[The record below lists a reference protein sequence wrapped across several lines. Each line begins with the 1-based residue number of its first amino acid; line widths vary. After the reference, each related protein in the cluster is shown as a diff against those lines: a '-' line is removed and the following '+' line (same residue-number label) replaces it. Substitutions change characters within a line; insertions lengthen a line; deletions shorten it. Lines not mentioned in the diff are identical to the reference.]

1 MTRQTLDSDSQT
13 HASRIP
19 PHVSLS
25 NLRAAVG
32 LTLDGLAARVHE
44 ENPGLAPSRGTLSA
58 IECGRRGASRQ
69 MLVAMSRAFGLPDD
83 ALTTDYVPRST
94 TLAAARKAVAA

>member
-1 MTRQTLDSDSQT
+1 MEPQAT
-13 HASRIP
+13 SRKVATEECKIP

-94 TLAAARKAVAA
+94 TRKAVAA